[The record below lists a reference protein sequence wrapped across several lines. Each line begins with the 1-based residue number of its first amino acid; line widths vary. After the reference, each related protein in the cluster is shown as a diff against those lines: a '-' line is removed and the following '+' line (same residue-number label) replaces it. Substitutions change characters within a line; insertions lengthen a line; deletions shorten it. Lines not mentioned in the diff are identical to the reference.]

1 MYSKETAINYSKEFL
16 ESCKKL
22 SIKIN
27 KAILFG
33 SVVNVNNHEYS
44 DIDLAVFSD
53 RFTDNVIENIQLF
66 SKVASG
72 FYDLDIK
79 PYNTKDFYSGEGLL
93 LDEIKQTGIEI
104 L

>member
-1 MYSKETAINYSKEFL
+1 MYSREAAIDYSKKFL
-16 ESCKKL
+16 ESCKQL
-22 SIKIN
+22 PLKID

-33 SVVNVNNHEYS
+33 SVVNGNNHEYS

-53 RFTDNVIENIQLF
+53 SFTDNVIENIQLF
-66 SKVASG
+66 SRVASG

-79 PYNTKDFYSGEGLL
+79 TYNTKYFYSGEGLL